1 MNTTDFLSI
10 ANAICPEREGI
21 VFEGKRWTYTKIGER
36 VNKLVNA
43 LSKLGIGKGDRVGI
57 LHVNCNQYIETYFAV
72 AKLGGIFVPLNF
84 RAKADELTYMI
95 ANAEAKS
102 LFVGSR
108 YLEVVNKMLTH
119 RPL

>member
-84 RAKADELTYMI
+84 RARADELSFMI
-95 ANAEAKS
+95 SHAETS
-102 LFVGSR
+102 ILLVGDR
-108 YLEVVNKMLTH
+108 YLEGLNGMSPQL
-119 RPL
+119 